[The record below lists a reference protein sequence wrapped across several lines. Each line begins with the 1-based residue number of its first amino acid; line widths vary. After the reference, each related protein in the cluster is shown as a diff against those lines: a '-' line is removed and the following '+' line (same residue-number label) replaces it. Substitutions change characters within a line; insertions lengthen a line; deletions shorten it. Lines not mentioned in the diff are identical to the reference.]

1 MVVGE
6 GGWTFLNACQDKH
19 GRLWT
24 GLHQTVE
31 KLFLLGMATG
41 KAKCLLPREVWPM
54 LPGGLPYFAIE

>member
-19 GRLWT
+19 GACGRAYTRQSKNCFCSAWQLQGEMPT
-24 GLHQTVE
+24 
-31 KLFLLGMATG
+31 A
-41 KAKCLLPREVWPM
+41 REVWPM